1 MRIPGWERI
10 KKTTILFAKFA
21 VAGAM
26 ASVVNFIVFNV
37 LIYLVF
43 SLDQADMTALESRWK
58 TVFSDMAAY
67 ASGVLFNYALHKR
80 YIFEQRRKPSTTFA
94 LYLFVSGIGMALSAG
109 LTWLFVKITFFAT
122 YPYIMKIMT
131 MGLVFIYN
139 FFSKRF
145 AFEKRFFSS

>member
-1 MRIPGWERI
+1 MITQGYERI
-10 KKTTILFAKFA
+10 KKTTTLFAKFA
-21 VAGAM
+21 AAGAM

-43 SLDQADMTALESRWK
+43 SLDRTDMSAVESKWK

-67 ASGVLFNYALHKR
+67 ASGVLFNYVLHKR
-80 YIFEQRRKPSTTFA
+80 YIFEQKRSPSATFA
-94 LYLFVSGIGMALSAG
+94 LYLLVSVIGMALSAG
-109 LTWLFVKITFFAT
+109 LTWLFVKIPFFAK
-122 YPYIMKIMT
+122 YPYLMKIMT